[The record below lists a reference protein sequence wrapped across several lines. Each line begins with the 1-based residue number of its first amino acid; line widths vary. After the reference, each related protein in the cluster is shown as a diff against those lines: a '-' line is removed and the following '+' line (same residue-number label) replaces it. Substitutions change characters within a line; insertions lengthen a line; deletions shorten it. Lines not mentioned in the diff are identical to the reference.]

1 MVLAYKSLFDF
12 ELISVHGAREDLPL
26 LFYMYNQE
34 SETVR
39 MVRKGI
45 KNPVVNLAV
54 MASCYLQGTQRIQC
68 WREQLSNKGFG
79 TIAMDFISLKN
90 KQTNFLEVSSFY
102 FFD

>member
-54 MASCYLQGTQRIQC
+54 MASCYLQVHTENSVLERTAFQQRL
-68 WREQLSNKGFG
+68 WYNSYGF
-79 TIAMDFISLKN
+79 
-90 KQTNFLEVSSFY
+90 Y
-102 FFD
+102 